1 MFSRMKQDRETP
13 ESTPRPSDALDSI
26 TSVTIV
32 APADARAYVG
42 ELLSVPNGRGGW
54 IDANDVVF
62 IEGKDGHRTLL
73 PNAAADQS
81 PTGFSWG
88 YAGSGPSALARSILA
103 HRLGETNG
111 TTDLSWLLLD
121 DFRSDIMRL
130 PHRQSFRLEAVEIDA
145 WIASWLGSPRGKER
159 LDRALKGR
167 RSSLEH
173 EERLRAL
180 AREYGHTEKAT
191 RPVSEIGHDLAEAL
205 QRGDEVAVAAY
216 WRELSTPPDA
226 GDVAPLVRP

>member
-1 MFSRMKQDRETP
+1 MFGRMKQDRETP

-42 ELLSVPNGRGGW
+42 ELLSVPNGRRGW

-62 IEGKDGHRTLL
+62 IEGKDGQRTLL

-88 YAGSGPSALARSILA
+88 YAGSGPSALARSILT

-111 TTDLSWLLLD
+111 TTDLSWLMLD

-130 PHRQSFRLEAVEIDA
+130 PHRLSL
-145 WIASWLGSPRGKER
+145 IALFGSQ
-159 LDRALKGR
+159 ALLVMPM
-167 RSSLEH
+167 SHCCEL
-173 EERLRAL
+173 
-180 AREYGHTEKAT
+180 AT
-191 RPVSEIGHDLAEAL
+191 REI
-205 QRGDEVAVAAY
+205 AAI
-216 WRELSTPPDA
+216 RD
-226 GDVAPLVRP
+226 RPTY